1 MIRKL
6 IAILIMVMPALA
18 LAEEAVKVRVGT
30 FDTRAVALA
39 YGRSPRPDCLMA
51 KVAELHKQH
60 EQAKKEGN
68 EELVAKLEIEGPALQ
83 QKMHEMVFSDA
94 PIPEILAMIEDD
106 LPAIA
111 EAAGVDMIVE
121 GVLHSG
127 PGVEVVD
134 ISMEMTAP
142 FQIDEK
148 TKQMIPQV
156 LATDPVPLDK
166 LKHDH

>member
-1 MIRKL
+1 MMV
-6 IAILIMVMPALA
+6 ILCLVVPTLA
-18 LAEEAVKVRVGT
+18 LAEEMVRVGT

-51 KVAELHKQH
+51 KVADLHKRH
-60 EQAKKEGN
+60 EQAKEEGN
-68 EELVAKLEIEGPALQ
+68 EKLVAELEIEGPALQ
-83 QKMHEMVFSDA
+83 KKMHEMVFGNA

-106 LPAIA
+106 LPGIA
-111 EAAGVDMIVE
+111 EAAGVDLIVE

-142 FQIDEK
+142 FQIDDK
-148 TKQMIPQV
+148 TKAMIPQI
-156 LATDPVPLDK
+156 LSKPPVPAEK